1 MKRVVLVLLCLC
13 MALTG
18 VFAAG
23 RQQGGT
29 AKEVYIAMVSKGYQ
43 HQFWQYV
50 ALGADKAAKELGIRI
65 TFEGPESETMIDK
78 QTDMFVTALGRNPQ
92 GICFAALDKQAQVT
106 LVEQAKA
113 KGIPVVTFDATV
125 DSDIPAS
132 FVATDSE
139 AAGAAAAEK
148 MAAAIGGSGKVAVIA
163 SDKTNSTQILRRDG
177 FINLMKKKYPNIQI
191 LEPQY
196 GDGDPLKSTE
206 VCKAV
211 INANPDLK
219 GYYACNEGSAIGLA
233 NAMTE
238 LNMKG
243 KLIGIG
249 FDSGKTQI
257 DAIRNGIL
265 YGAIQQNPVKIGY
278 EAVNLCLKAIKGES
292 VPKVVDSG
300 FVWSDQSNIDS
311 PEVKAVIYE

>member
-1 MKRVVLVLLCLC
+1 MKKAVLVLLCLC
-13 MALTG
+13 VALTG

-23 RQQGGT
+23 RQGGT
-29 AKEVYIAMVSKGYQ
+29 GEVYIAMVSKGYQ

-50 ALGADKAAKELGIRI
+50 ALGAEQAAKELGVRI

-106 LVEQAKA
+106 LVEQARA

-125 DSDIPAS
+125 DSDVPSS
-132 FVATDSE
+132 FVATDSA
-139 AAGAAAAEK
+139 AAGAAAADK
-148 MAAAIGGSGKVAVIA
+148 MAAAIGGSGKVAIIA

-177 FINLMKKKYPNIQI
+177 FIDQVKAKYPNIQI

-257 DAIRNGIL
+257 DAIRNGVL

-278 EAVNLCLKAIKGES
+278 EAVSLCLKAIRGES

>member
-1 MKRVVLVLLCLC
+1 MKKLVLVLLCFILV
-13 MALTG
+13 LPG
-18 VFAAG
+18 LFAKG
-23 RQQGGT
+23 GQQADDG
-29 AKEVYIAMVSKGYQ
+29 KLYIAMISKGYQ

-50 ALGADKAAKELGIRI
+50 KVGADKAAAELGVTI
-65 TFEGPESETMIDK
+65 TFEGPESESQIDK
-78 QTDMFVTALGRNPQ
+78 QSEMFETALGRNPK
-92 GICFAALDKQAQVT
+92 GICFGALDAQAQIV
-106 LVEQAKA
+106 LVEKAKA
-113 KGIPVVTFDATV
+113 RGIPVVTFDATV
-125 DSDIPAS
+125 SSDIPAS
-132 FVATDSE
+132 FVATDSA

-148 MAAAIGGSGKVAVIA
+148 MAAAIGGSGKVALIA
-163 SDKTNSTQILRRDG
+163 SDQTNTTQILRRDG
-177 FINLMKKKYPNIQI
+177 FVKRMKEKYPGVQM

-206 VCKAV
+206 ICKAV

-219 GYYACNEGSAIGLA
+219 GFYACNEGSAIGLA

-238 LNMKG
+238 LKMKG

-257 DAIRNGIL
+257 DAIRNGVL

-278 EAVNLCLKAIKGES
+278 EAVSLCVKAIKGES